1 MDIHKGAYMGEKP
14 QLRRDATILL
24 SPSLPQNEYI
34 NKRKEYLAIAIPLPV
49 PRTKTVTEHKN
60 GIASYEYVFLRHFE
74 KSRDVLK
81 P

>member
-14 QLRRDATILL
+14 QLRRDATNLF
-24 SPSLPQNEYI
+24 SPSLTQNEYI
-34 NKRKEYLAIAIPLPV
+34 NKRKEYHAIAIPL